1 MFKYL
6 EVLLKNVKVSGLNG
20 FLSSKNYALVDVY
33 IHNLFC
39 HHRLG

>member
-6 EVLLKNVKVSGLNG
+6 EVLLKNEKVSGLNG
-20 FLSSKNYALVDVY
+20 FLSSKKYALVDVY

-39 HHRLG
+39 YNRPG